1 MSTKMNIKK
10 AIRTLRLA
18 ENDFVPYKYWVY
30 EVKVA
35 KGVVK
40 RFVSMKDAKT
50 FVKNQ
55 TALAKTFLAAKRA
68 LAATA

>member
-18 ENDFVPYKYWVY
+18 DNNFVPDRYWVY

-40 RFVSMKDAKT
+40 RFVSMKDAKA

-55 TALAKTFLAAKRA
+55 TALAKTFLTAKRA
-68 LAATA
+68 LAAK